1 MDNIF
6 KFFNIDM
13 TSSISLLNYNYDE
26 IVNKIRRSNLDKKN
40 KSFIIFF
47 INEKYNYAYDKLNKK
62 NKNNDDMIWEYI
74 DNL

>member
-26 IVNKIRRSNLDKKN
+26 IVNKIKGSNLDKRNKN
-40 KSFIIFF
+40 FIIFF
-47 INEKYNYAYDKLNKK
+47 INEKYNHAYDKLNKK
-62 NKNNDDMIWEYI
+62 NKNDDDMIWEYI